1 MSDKVDYRREVETL
15 RRIENYNSRLLEEVR
30 NNGKEKKKIY

>member
-1 MSDKVDYRREVETL
+1 MSDKADYRREVETL